1 MLVAGFGIYNII
13 STITHE
19 KARDIAIMK
28 SLGFREADMRGLF
41 LLEGVAIGA
50 AGSALGS
57 LLGLAMTYA
66 LSLVRFEIA
75 ATGQEMTHLPITWS
89 LLHYV
94 IASAFALSSA
104 AVAGYL
110 PARRA
115 AGLNPVDIIRGAS

>member
-28 SLGFREADMRGLF
+28 SLGFPEADMRRLF
-41 LLEGVAIGA
+41 LLEGLAIGG
-50 AGSALGS
+50 AGSALGWA
-57 LLGLAMTYA
+57 LGFSMIYA

-75 ATGQEMTHLPITWS
+75 ATGQEMTHLPIAWS
-89 LLHYV
+89 LLHYI
-94 IASAFALSSA
+94 IASAFALGSA

-115 AGLNPVDIIRGAS
+115 ARLNPVDIIRGAT